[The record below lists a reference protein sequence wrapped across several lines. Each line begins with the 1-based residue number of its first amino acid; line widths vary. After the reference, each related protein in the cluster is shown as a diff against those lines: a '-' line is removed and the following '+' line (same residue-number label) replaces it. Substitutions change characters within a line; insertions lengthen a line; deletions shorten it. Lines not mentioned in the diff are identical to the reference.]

1 MSDDAFKA
9 ALTAAASRTE
19 AALRNLL
26 PPADDTPQ
34 GQLAAAM
41 RHAVLAGG
49 KRLRAFLVI
58 EATALLS
65 GATSESAQS
74 ADRAAAA
81 IECLHAYSLV
91 HDDLPCMDND
101 DLRRGQPTVHVKWD
115 YATAVLAGD
124 ALQTIAFEILTA
136 PATHADGA
144 ARADLALTLARASG
158 PAGMVG
164 GQVIDIAAETA
175 TAPLALPEIE
185 RLQALKTGALIQC
198 AAELGAILGGATPTE
213 RATLVAYACDLGS
226 AFQIQDDILD
236 VEGDADVA
244 GKALRKD
251 ADAGKATFV
260 SLLGLSGAKTR
271 ASETAERAIAHLAGF
286 GPAADN
292 LRAAARYT
300 ISRNR

>member
-9 ALTAAASRTE
+9 ALTAAATR
-19 AALRNLL
+19 AQGALDTLL
-26 PPADDTPQ
+26 PPVSDTPQ

-41 RHAVLAGG
+41 RHGALAGG

-58 EATALLS
+58 EATALL
-65 GATSESAQS
+65 GGDPIG

-91 HDDLPCMDND
+91 HDDLPCMDD
-101 DLRRGQPTVHVKWD
+101 DALRRGQPTVHVKWD
-115 YATAVLAGD
+115 EATAVLAGD
-124 ALQTIAFEILTA
+124 ALQTIAFEILAA
-136 PATHADGA
+136 PETHSDSN
-144 ARADLALTLARASG
+144 ARADLVLALARASG
-158 PAGMVG
+158 PVGMVG

-175 TAPLALPEIE
+175 PAPLTLPEIE

-198 AAELGAILGGATPTE
+198 AAAFGAILGGADTAQ
-213 RATLVAYACDLGS
+213 RDALSGFACDLGS

-236 VEGDADVA
+236 VEGDVA
-244 GKALRKD
+244 LTGKALRKD

-260 SLLGLSGAKTR
+260 SLLGLDGAKRR
-271 ASETAERAIAHLAGF
+271 AAEIADSAIAHLAGF
-286 GPAADN
+286 GPEAEQ

-300 ISRNR
+300 VSRNR